1 MNLLGAVILVVLGV
15 EFGDEI
21 ITASAGILNSTYID
35 SFLGLSI
42 VGQILPTI
50 YYVALVGLAGAIGT
64 GKMGSMTTRSK

>member
-1 MNLLGAVILVVLGV
+1 MQLLGAVILVVLGV

-21 ITASAGILNSTYID
+21 VTAAAALLNSTYID

-50 YYVALVGLAGAIGT
+50 YYVSLLGLAGAIGT
-64 GKMGSMTTRSK
+64 GKLSLRKM